1 MTIEYKGVLLNN
13 TRLNSVDSKNYIR
26 LSDEPEENY
35 IDFEYFPNIDEI
47 LDYSKFQIFILNNKY
62 LNAENDFFQIYDKG
76 KDIRIGW
83 ILSISNLESREESLI
98 DNKHLN
104 VYKLAAYHLLLQD
117 NDRHIIIDHFDDD
130 PKISDIYPKDSIFMV
145 VSGSYLQ
152 NIDDFSINNYLPS
165 LSKYGYYIQNS
176 YSNNVEINSRKNFC
190 LKFRGKNKIYL
201 TISKFNIEEFRFI
214 NDLFSKHMKSIK
226 HPLLRFHMLYQVVE
240 FYMDYFFNKESE
252 RIVNDFISNN
262 GNRNDFIESISE
274 IKGEKPRIK
283 KIISEVDD
291 LKDKI
296 DFDSVKL
303 ESDCKDFLYLHNKKT
318 VGCLG
323 ELVYRVRNL
332 VVHEYRSI
340 HPSDINLF
348 EDIISEVELLIINI
362 IENQPL

>member
-1 MTIEYKGVLLNN
+1 MTYP
-13 TRLNSVDSKNYIR
+13 NY
-26 LSDEPEENY
+26 
-35 IDFEYFPNIDEI
+35 
-47 LDYSKFQIFILNNKY
+47 
-62 LNAENDFFQIYDKG
+62 
-76 KDIRIGW
+76 
-83 ILSISNLESREESLI
+83 
-98 DNKHLN
+98 
-104 VYKLAAYHLLLQD
+104 
-117 NDRHIIIDHFDDD
+117 
-130 PKISDIYPKDSIFMV
+130 
-145 VSGSYLQ
+145 
-152 NIDDFSINNYLPS
+152 
-165 LSKYGYYIQNS
+165 
-176 YSNNVEINSRKNFC
+176 
-190 LKFRGKNKIYL
+190 
-201 TISKFNIEEFRFI
+201 
-214 NDLFSKHMKSIK
+214 
-226 HPLLRFHMLYQVVE
+226 
-240 FYMDYFFNKESE
+240 
-252 RIVNDFISNN
+252 FISNN
-262 GNRNDFIESISE
+262 GNINDFIESISE